1 MRNLARVI
9 IAALLLAAAWRVW
22 VWMHPSPEKAIL
34 RQLAKLS
41 DSLVSK
47 PNEGN
52 FARAAAINRTL
63 SFFTSDVLINT
74 EGLPGSPETIQG
86 KTDLQQALFAARK
99 QLEGEID
106 FSDIRVKV
114 LPGETNATATFTAI
128 GRLAGQKDPYTQ
140 DLKTQFQN
148 IDGNWLISRVDAV
161 TLNAVRPELIP
172 PKRDKT
178 VPLH

>member
-1 MRNLARVI
+1 MKNLARI
-9 IAALLLAAAWRVW
+9 LIAALLVAGAWGAW

-41 DSLVSK
+41 DSLASK

-52 FARAAAINRTL
+52 FARVAAINRTL

-86 KTDLQQALFAARK
+86 KTDLQQALFAARR

-106 FSDIRVKV
+106 FSDIRVNVAPAK
-114 LPGETNATATFTAI
+114 TNATATFTAI
-128 GRLAGQKDPYTQ
+128 GRLASQKDPYTQ
-140 DLKTQFQN
+140 DLKVQFQN
-148 IDGNWLISRVDAV
+148 LDGNWLISRVDAV
-161 TLNAVRPELIP
+161 RLNAIRQ
-172 PKRDKT
+172 
-178 VPLH
+178 